1 MMIGRDYYYYR
12 QDKITAEELFKI
24 EQLTIKKAVNLNW
37 DLYYVFYML
46 LPEII
51 TPGIIQIKNFPIM
64 LSKN

>member
-1 MMIGRDYYYYR
+1 MGKDFYYYR

-24 EQLTIKKAVNLNW
+24 EQLTIKKAVDLNW
-37 DLYYVFYML
+37 DLYYVFRML

-51 TPGIIQIKNFPIM
+51 GPGIMQIKDFLVI